1 MSLQSTEDRNDLRI
15 KSNTADLNR
24 ELVGKLIAQGWRESQ
39 SKPRRD
45 GPDVTVY
52 AHDPRGI
59 VGPRNPSGLRCEAQK
74 PCVWTAP
81 ISNLSQRTKH
91 VEHDRLDHM
100 VGG

>member
-1 MSLQSTEDRNDLRI
+1 MLTVN
-15 KSNTADLNR
+15 
-24 ELVGKLIAQGWRESQ
+24 KLIAQGRRESQ
-39 SKPRRD
+39 SKPPFD
-45 GPDVTVY
+45 GPDITVH
-52 AHDPRGI
+52 AHDLRGI
-59 VGPRNPSGLRCEAQK
+59 IGLWSPSGLRCEAQK